1 MNLQNLSKDEL
12 LNLQDLINKALEQ
25 PKPLIW
31 SDMNKELMVMI
42 KDIMDNF
49 DFDKVYEA
57 MDALDWK
64 WRGETPSLYDLREE
78 ADRLLWGAAKSRLS
92 DFKDTHHEIAIINAC
107 GGFEARAYCNE
118 DKTKITG
125 LDLAFIVTSWDS
137 SIEE

>member
-31 SDMNKELMVMI
+31 SDMKVMI

-78 ADRLLWGAAKSRLS
+78 ADRLLWGAAKSRLG
-92 DFKDTHHEIAIINAC
+92 DFKDEHWEIPIINAT
-107 GGFEARAYCNE
+107 GGFEARAWCNE
-118 DKTKITG
+118 EKTKITR
-125 LDLAFIVTSWDS
+125 LDLAFIVSSWDS

>member
-1 MNLQNLSKDEL
+1 MNLQNLDRDEL
-12 LNLQDLINKALEQ
+12 LVLQDLINKALKQ
-25 PKPLIW
+25 PEPLIY
-31 SDMNKELMVMI
+31 SDMKVMI

-78 ADRLLWGAAKSRLS
+78 ADRLLWGAAKSRLG

-125 LDLAFIVTSWDS
+125 LDLAFVVTSWDS
-137 SIEE
+137 SID

>member
-1 MNLQNLSKDEL
+1 MNLQNLDRDEL
-12 LNLQDLINKALEQ
+12 LVLQDLINKALKQ
-25 PKPLIW
+25 PEPLIY
-31 SDMNKELMVMI
+31 SDMKVMI

-78 ADRLLWGAAKSRLS
+78 ADRLLWGAAKSRLG
-92 DFKDTHHEIAIINAC
+92 DFKDEYWEIPIMNGC
-107 GGFEARAYCNE
+107 GGFEAKAWCNE

>member
-12 LNLQDLINKALEQ
+12 LNLQDLINKALKQ
-25 PKPLIW
+25 PEPLIW
-31 SDMNKELMVMI
+31 SDMKVMI

-78 ADRLLWGAAKSRLS
+78 ADRLLWGAAKSRLG